1 MDSLGGA
8 STDPRIALVLGSG
21 GVVGGAYH
29 AGVLK
34 ALHDTWGIDPRS
46 VDLIVGT
53 SAGALAGAMIA
64 AGLHPND
71 LFRRETG
78 TRLSPAGNAIL
89 ARGRANRGPLPTTMS
104 AVGGPAAPQ
113 AILRAMTNPTK
124 VALGSVLASLMPR
137 GSVSTDHVAG
147 MVDGLLGPTWPAS
160 PRLRFCAVDLDSARR
175 VVFGGPDD
183 ADDLD
188 GRAEHL
194 TARPGQ
200 AVAASCAVPSV
211 FEPVAIDG
219 HDYLDGGAHSADNLD
234 LIGTSDIDLVI
245 VSSPSA
251 SERPLTGSLPLVGFR
266 EVSRFQTRWER
277 RTLPDGCRV
286 EILRPSPRDLDAMG
300 PNMFDRRR
308 RAAVAFQAYAS
319 ASATF
324 GRLER
329 PTAGAGRR
337 PGRR

>member
-1 MDSLGGA
+1 MTSSGGA
-8 STDPRIALVLGSG
+8 STGPRIALVLGSG
-21 GVVGGAYH
+21 GIVGGAYH

-34 ALHDTWGIDPRS
+34 AINDTWGIDPRS

-53 SAGALAGAMIA
+53 SAGSLAGAMIA
-64 AGLHPND
+64 SGLHPND

-78 TRLSPAGNAIL
+78 ARLSPAGAAIL
-89 ARGRANRGPLPTTMS
+89 ARGRANRGPRPKTMS
-104 AVGGPAAPQ
+104 AFGGPASPQ
-113 AILRAMTNPTK
+113 ALLSALNNPTK
-124 VALGSVLASLMPR
+124 VAIGSVLASLMPR

-147 MVDGLLGPTWPAS
+147 MVDGLLDFQWPTA
-160 PRLRFCAVDLDSARR
+160 PRLRFCAVDLASARR

-183 ADDLD
+183 TDDLD
-188 GRAEHL
+188 DRAEHL
-194 TARPGQ
+194 TAAPGQ

-266 EVSRFQTRWER
+266 EVSRRQTRRER
-277 RTLPDGCRV
+277 RALPADCRV
-286 EILRPSPRDLDAMG
+286 EILRPSPQDLDAMG
-300 PNMFDRRR
+300 SNMFDHRR
-308 RAAVAFQAYAS
+308 RAAVAFQAHAS
-319 ASATF
+319 ASATLS
-324 GRLER
+324 RLDPPSVGSR
-329 PTAGAGRR
+329 VARR
-337 PGRR
+337 S

>member
-1 MDSLGGA
+1 M
-8 STDPRIALVLGSG
+8 LGSG
-21 GVVGGAYH
+21 GIVGGAYH

-53 SAGALAGAMIA
+53 SAGSLAGAFLA

-78 TRLSPAGNAIL
+78 TRLSPAGAAIV
-89 ARGRANRGPLPTTMS
+89 ARGRAKRGPLPTTMS

-113 AILRAMTNPTK
+113 AVLRAMAKPGGAAIGSL
-124 VALGSVLASLMPR
+124 VAALMPR

-147 MVDGLLGPTWPAS
+147 MVDGLLGVDWPTS
-160 PRLRFCAVDLDSARR
+160 PRLRFCAVDLASASR
-175 VVFGGPDD
+175 VVFGGPTDI
-183 ADDLD
+183 DDLD
-188 GRAEHL
+188 GRARHL
-194 TARPGQ
+194 TTDPGR

-211 FEPVAIDG
+211 FAPVAIDG

-234 LIGTSDIDLVI
+234 LVGTSEVDLVI

-266 EVSRFQTRWER
+266 ELSRLQTRRER
-277 RTLPDGCRV
+277 RALPAGCRV
-286 EILRPSPRDLDAMG
+286 EVLRPSPRDLDAMG
-300 PNMFDRRR
+300 PNMFDHRR
-308 RAAVAFQAYAS
+308 RAAVAFQAHTS
-319 ASATF
+319 ASVTLS
-324 GRLER
+324 RLEPP
-329 PTAGAGRR
+329 PTGRR
-337 PGRR
+337 SDGNG